1 MNLNIHFVW
10 IQSLKYGHKQ
20 PLIPKGI
27 KDNNEKIITLNKNIN
42 FNKNIWYD
50 ENIIELIQKTFP
62 QYLNIY
68 KNITDLRFKSDLSR
82 LLILY
87 VYGGIYIDIDQK
99 LLKGFKSFDNIVK
112 KTMAIVFNNGKS
124 ELSNGLIYVKEIKNE
139 YIKLCLESYIEI
151 IKKGEIGACKVMK
164 EVFDK
169 MYKNMKIGEN
179 EDITI
184 LQERPLK
191 NLKDCHSKEEFWK
204 SFYIF
209 NSDNEPIM
217 KSRYD
222 NYYKD
227 RLSIN
232 NLVIFS

>member
-1 MNLNIHFVW
+1 MNTNIHIVW
-10 IQSLKYGHKQ
+10 IQSLKYNHKN

-27 KDNNEKIITLNKNIN
+27 KDNYEKIITLNKNIK

-50 ENIIELIQKTFP
+50 ENIIHLIKKTFTP
-62 QYLNIY
+62 YLNIY
-68 KNITDLRFKSDLSR
+68 KNIRDLRFKSDLAR

-99 LLKGFKSFDNIVK
+99 SLKGFTSFDNIVDK
-112 KTMAIVFNNGKS
+112 NLVIVFNNGKD
-124 ELSNGLIYVKEIKNE
+124 ELSNGFIYVKERKNE

-151 IKKGEIGACKVMK
+151 IKKKEIGACKVMK
-164 EVFDK
+164 EIFDK
-169 MYKNMKIGEN
+169 MHKNMKIGEN
-179 EDITI
+179 EYITI
-184 LQERPLK
+184 LQERPTK
-191 NLKDCHSKEEFWK
+191 NLEKCHSKEEFWK

-209 NSDNEPIM
+209 NSNNEPIM

-227 RLSIN
+227 RRSFN
-232 NLVIFS
+232 NLVIFR

>member
-1 MNLNIHFVW
+1 MNLNIHFIW
-10 IQSLKYGHKQ
+10 IQSLKYNHKD

-27 KDNNEKIITLNKNIN
+27 KDNYEKIIALNKNIK

-50 ENIIELIQKTFP
+50 ENITYLIQKTFP

-68 KNITDLRFKSDLSR
+68 KNINDLRFKSDLSR
-82 LLILY
+82 LIILY
-87 VYGGIYIDIDQK
+87 VYGGIYIDIDQEV
-99 LLKGFKSFDNIVK
+99 LKGFVSFDNIIDK
-112 KTMAIVFNNGKS
+112 KLVLVFNDRKD
-124 ELSNGLIYVKEIKNE
+124 ELSNGFIYVKEKRNK
-139 YIKLCLESYIEI
+139 YIKLCLESYFEI
-151 IKKGEIGACKVMK
+151 IKKKEIGACKIMK
-164 EVFDK
+164 ELFDT
-169 MYKNMKIGEN
+169 MYKNIKIGKT

-227 RLSIN
+227 RRSIN
-232 NLVIFS
+232 NLVIFR